1 MQSLSELSN
10 EENSQ
15 EEYEVEKILKERRK
29 LGKDKKTGRF
39 KSIREYLVKWVG
51 YEDPTWEPEEN
62 LENCQ
67 EILKDFLLSQIIKTL
82 QSEKRAK
89 SNSND
94 KVKKKSDNDNDKEKN
109 SDEEKDNETSTFSN
123 SIPRSVKN
131 INTNNNDKKFENSED
146 EKKDVIINIDKEK
159 ADDKKEPKENNKRN
173 KENIMDE
180 KNMNKSNDELGF
192 KIKSINSMV
201 VPKDKNEGIMLNIKY
216 EKDGKAFVDNFN
228 AKIEEIPNKYL
239 IKYYE
244 KFICD
249 NYNGVQYDDEMKL

>member
-39 KSIREYLVKWVG
+39 KSVREYLVKWVG

-94 KVKKKSDNDNDKEKN
+94 KMKKKSDNDNDNEKDKN
-109 SDEEKDNETSTFSN
+109 SDEEKDNETSTISN

-131 INTNNNDKKFENSED
+131 MNTNNNDKKLENSE
-146 EKKDVIINIDKEK
+146 DKEK

-173 KENIMDE
+173 KENIKDE
-180 KNMNKSNDELGF
+180 KNMNESNDSLGF

-216 EKDGKAFVDNFN
+216 EKDGKDFVDNFN
-228 AKIEEIPNKYL
+228 AKIEDIPNKYL

-249 NYNGVQYDDEMKL
+249 NYNGVQYEEEMKL